1 MSLASPLEMG
11 HRLEKCQGNC
21 YWKLEKWGLFVIIVR
36 VEKEVSCGNLEDG
49 KCNKFLDLDR
59 DFQAKVRMSAGFSW
73 LYEL

>member
-1 MSLASPLEMG
+1 M
-11 HRLEKCQGNC
+11 
-21 YWKLEKWGLFVIIVR
+21 LFVIIVR

-49 KCNKFLDLDR
+49 KCNKFLELGR